1 MSTTGTSTHSRTI
14 TALFDTRDAANRAVD
29 DLEAA
34 GIPRQ
39 HLSVLDSGGTA
50 AGGTAADGT
59 AEPDGFWQS
68 LKTLFLPE
76 EDRHSYAEGV
86 RRGGFLVSVE
96 ADEANYNRVLDILD
110 RDGAANL
117 DEREEAWRTEGWA
130 AHQPPSATLPDFV
143 NPVQA
148 AMPGAPLG
156 VEAGAVAESDDRRF
170 GTRDTTQVR
179 SRVRSYSVGS
189 APAAT
194 SFASSQIVEHMEVI
208 SSDGQR
214 IGTVDHLD
222 GPDRIKLA
230 KSTSPDGQH
239 HYVPFTWIDHVDQ
252 HVHLKKTLADIKA
265 GE

>member
-1 MSTTGTSTHSRTI
+1 MSMTGTSIHSRTI
-14 TALFDTRDAANRAVD
+14 TALFDTRDAADRAID
-29 DLEAA
+29 DLAAA

-39 HLSVLDSGGTA
+39 HLNVLDAGGAPASTGTA
-50 AGGTAADGT
+50 TG
-59 AEPDGFWQS
+59 EPEGFWQS
-68 LKTLFLPE
+68 LKNLFLPE
-76 EDRHSYAEGV
+76 DDRHSYAEGL
-86 RRGGFLVSVE
+86 RRGGFMVSVE

-117 DEREEAWRTEGWA
+117 DEREEAWRTEGWTGNRL
-130 AHQPPSATLPDFV
+130 PSAVSPESI

-156 VEAGAVAESDDRRF
+156 VDAGAVSASDDRRF

-179 SRVRSYSVGS
+179 SRVRSYSVDA
-189 APAAT
+189 APAPT

-208 SSDGQR
+208 SADGQR

-239 HYVPFTWIDHVDQ
+239 HYVPFMWIDHVDQ

-265 GE
+265 GA

>member
-1 MSTTGTSTHSRTI
+1 MSTSGTSFHSRTI
-14 TALFDTRDAANRAVD
+14 TALFDTRDAADRAIE

-39 HLSVLDSGGTA
+39 HLSILD
-50 AGGTAADGT
+50 AGGSAASGA
-59 AEPDGFWQS
+59 AEPEGFWQS
-68 LKTLFLPE
+68 LKHLFLPE
-76 EDRHSYAEGV
+76 EDRHSYAEGL
-86 RRGGFLVSVE
+86 RRGGFMVSVD

-117 DEREEAWRTEGWA
+117 DEREEAWRTEGWTG
-130 AHQPPSATLPDFV
+130 HRLPNATSPEFV

-156 VEAGAVAESDDRRF
+156 AQA
-170 GTRDTTQVR
+170 R
-179 SRVRSYSVGS
+179 SRVRSYSVDTG
-189 APAAT
+189 AT
-194 SFASSQIVEHMEVI
+194 SASFVSSQIVEHMEVI
-208 SSDGQR
+208 SADGQR